1 MRRDQCL
8 RSSMQMKQVARWC
21 VERVI
26 QYTERD
32 KCIEEKIR
40 YSKEKSEG
48 VSRKSR
54 ILMGGGWMQMVE

>member
-1 MRRDQCL
+1 
-8 RSSMQMKQVARWC
+8 MQMKQVARWC